1 MFEFKLKFKTFNGLI
16 ALYIRECK
24 LWLGLKYV
32 IASSLLIPLLYFF
45 LLGTGMGEMIQTS
58 FIGNIDYILFL
69 TPGII
74 AMGTTSIAMSSG
86 HILFNERRFWGM
98 YEEMLTLPVSRSA
111 YLLSKILW
119 VMTLSM
125 GQLLFILLVGIPL
138 VEGGFYCANLFL
150 VLLSILLGAICFCSL
165 IMPIASLIKS
175 AAAFYG
181 ITGFISLPI
190 ILCSSAFY
198 PLDTTPHWLRMIAY
212 INPMTYMV
220 DVMRAGFTGLWD
232 QWILLK
238 ILILCVFT
246 VFFFAIGVISLKKV
260 RF

>member
-1 MFEFKLKFKTFNGLI
+1 VFEFKLKFKTLNGLL
-16 ALYIRECK
+16 ALYIRESK
-24 LWLGLKYV
+24 VWLSLKYV

-45 LLGTGMGEMIQTS
+45 LLGTGMGEMIQTPLIES
-58 FIGNIDYILFL
+58 DYILFL

-74 AMGTTSIAMSSG
+74 AMGTASIAMSSG

-98 YEEMLTLPVSRSA
+98 YEEMLTLPISRSA

-138 VEGGFYCANLFL
+138 VEGGFYCANIFL
-150 VLLSILLGAICFCSL
+150 VLLSILPGAICFCSL
-165 IMPIASLIKS
+165 IMPIASSIKS
-175 AAAFYG
+175 AASFYG

-198 PLDTTPHWLRMIAY
+198 PLDTAPHWLRMIAY

-220 DVMRAGFTGLWD
+220 DIARAGFTGLWD

-246 VFFFAIGVISLKKV
+246 LFFFAIGVISLKKV